1 MSSQSNHAN
10 SQTSL
15 HTLLTQ
21 VADVLGTEATNLPPL
36 QNTIDADSLR
46 TLMDGFAGRCHFTY
60 AGCEIIISG
69 DGTIHVSELH
79 TGTQ

>member
-10 SQTSL
+10 SQTSI

-21 VADVLGTEATNLPPL
+21 VADVLGTEPTDLPPL
-36 QNTIDADSLR
+36 QNTIDVDSLSK
-46 TLMDGFAGRCHFTY
+46 LMNGFAGTCHLTY
-60 AGCEIIISG
+60 AGCEVIISG

-79 TGTQ
+79 TDTQ